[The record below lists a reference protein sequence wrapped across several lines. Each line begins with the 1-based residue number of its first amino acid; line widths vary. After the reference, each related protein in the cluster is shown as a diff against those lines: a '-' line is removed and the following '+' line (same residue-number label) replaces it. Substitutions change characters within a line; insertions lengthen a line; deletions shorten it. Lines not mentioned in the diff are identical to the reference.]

1 MSRKINIWANL
12 DWSIV
17 LVYLFL
23 LILGWISIYSALYDE
38 MHSSIFDFSR
48 SYGKQ
53 LIWIIA
59 ALFIAAT
66 IMMIDSRLFPF
77 FSYTFYGFTI
87 LLLLAVLVVG
97 VEINGQKAWFQ
108 FAGLQIQPAEF
119 AKLATA
125 MALSQFLHTS
135 RRKIHDAKNLLYM
148 ALILFLPVMLIMLQP
163 DAGSAIV
170 FISLVLVLFREGL
183 NGYIILFGGIFLVL
197 SVLSLLM
204 SETGMIIL
212 LVSGTFLVHLLI
224 GKNIK
229 FSLKALLIF
238 AGSGGLVMGIFHL
251 VSPGSVLEVKLILA
265 ALSGGLIV
273 FLVSLLQKRRY
284 APVLMGLLVSALIYT
299 WSVDYVFDNMLMPH
313 QKSRINIVLGVEDD
327 PLGQSYNINQS
338 KIAIGS
344 GGLTGRGFLQ
354 GTQTKFNFVPEQSTD
369 FIFCTIGE
377 EWGFA
382 GSLFTISAFVFL
394 LLRLVHLAERQRSL
408 YARVYGYSLIVILF
422 THITINIGMTIG
434 LVPVIGIPLPFISYG
449 GSSLWAFT
457 IMLFIFLRLDASR
470 TQYLSSE

>member
-1 MSRKINIWANL
+1 M
-12 DWSIV
+12 
-17 LVYLFL
+17 YLFL
-23 LILGWISIYSALYDE
+23 LIAGWISIYSAVYDE
-38 MHSSIFDFSR
+38 AHQSIFDTSK

-53 LIWIIA
+53 LIWMIA
-59 ALFIAAT
+59 AVFIAAT
-66 IMMIDSRLFPF
+66 IMMTDSKFFPF

-87 LLLLAVLVVG
+87 LLLLAVLFLG

-119 AKLATA
+119 AKVATA
-125 MALSQFLHTS
+125 MALAQYLSNTRL
-135 RRKIHDAKNLLYM
+135 KIHDARSLFKNS
-148 ALILFLPVMLIMLQP
+148 LIILLPVILIMFQP

-170 FISLVLVLFREGL
+170 FLSLVLVLFREGL
-183 NGYIILFGGIFLVL
+183 NGYVLFFSGVFLVL
-197 SVLSLLM
+197 SVLALLM

-212 LVSGTFLVHLLI
+212 LVSGAIVTHLVLGRNYKI
-224 GKNIK
+224 
-229 FSLKALLIF
+229 SLKAVLVF
-238 AGSGGLVMGIFHL
+238 TVSGSLAMGIFHL
-251 VSPGSVLEVKLILA
+251 LSPDSIFDLKFFAGALAGSLVI
-265 ALSGGLIV
+265 
-273 FLVSLLQKRRY
+273 FLLSLLQRKRY
-284 APVLMGLLVSALIYT
+284 APLLAGFLLSALIYT
-299 WSVDYVFDNMLMPH
+299 WSVDYVFENVLMPH
-313 QKSRINIVLGVEDD
+313 QKSRINIVLGVDDD

-382 GSLFTISAFVFL
+382 GSFVTIGAFIFL
-394 LLRLVHLAERQRSL
+394 LLRLLYLAERQRSP
-408 YARVYGYSLIVILF
+408 YARIYGYSLISVLF
-422 THITINIGMTIG
+422 THIIINLGMTIG

-470 TQYLSSE
+470 TQYLK

>member
-23 LILGWISIYSALYDE
+23 LILGWISIYAALYDE
-38 MHSSIFDFSR
+38 MHSSIFDVTR

-53 LIWIIA
+53 LIWMIA

-66 IMMIDSRLFPF
+66 IMMIDSRFFPF
-77 FSYTFYGFTI
+77 FSYTFYGLTI

-108 FAGLQIQPAEF
+108 FAGLQIQPSEF
-119 AKLATA
+119 AKVASA
-125 MALSQFLHTS
+125 MALAQFLHTT
-135 RRKIHDAKNLLYM
+135 RMKIHDPRNLFSVS
-148 ALILFLPVMLIMLQP
+148 LIILMPVMLIMLQP

-170 FISLVLVLFREGL
+170 FISLILVLFREGL
-183 NGYIILFGGIFLVL
+183 NGYILLFGGVFLVL
-197 SVLSLLM
+197 SVLALLM

-212 LVSGTFLVHLLI
+212 LISGTFIIHLLV

-229 FSLKALLIF
+229 TSLKVLLVF
-238 AGSGGLVMGIFHL
+238 AVTGAPAFGIFHL
-251 VSPGSVLEVKLILA
+251 VSPDSTLDVKLIVA
-265 ALSGGLIV
+265 ALSGGLVV
-273 FLVSLLQKRRY
+273 FLLSLFQKKRY

-299 WSVDYVFDNMLMPH
+299 WSVDYVFDNVLMPH
-313 QKSRINIVLGVEDD
+313 QRSRINIVLGVEDD

-382 GSLFTISAFVFL
+382 GSLVTISAFVFL
-394 LLRLVHLAERQRSL
+394 LLRLIHLAERQRSL

-470 TQYLSSE
+470 TQYLT